1 MNLVV
6 MISTIVL
13 ALAVILSA
21 FVVLVR
27 YGSRLDALEKAD
39 LEASARESVRQTDVK
54 VFWEK
59 QSLINENL
67 ARLAMKLDQY
77 INSSERRL
85 DRLEDFLLRN
95 FKSE

>member
-1 MNLVV
+1 